1 MDRINVDTTCY
12 TDAVIVITQI
22 DNAYQLGERNLP
34 EHRTHVGYIPFSL
47 HNYDNAKEFREAVF
61 QVADTLQQ
69 AYENH
74 DDNIMCVE
82 VKFNFDYING

>member
-1 MDRINVDTTCY
+1 MNRINIDTSCY

-22 DNAYQLGERNLP
+22 DNAFQLGDKNLP
-34 EHRTHVGYIPFSL
+34 EHRTPVGYIPFSL
-47 HNYDNAKEFREAVF
+47 QHYDNTKEFREAVF
-61 QVADTLQQ
+61 QVSDSLQE

-74 DDNIMCVE
+74 EANIMCVE

>member
-1 MDRINVDTTCY
+1 MDRINVDTSCY

-47 HNYDNAKEFREAVF
+47 DNYDNAKEFREAVF

-69 AYENH
+69 AYETH
-74 DDNIMCVE
+74 HAEIMCVE